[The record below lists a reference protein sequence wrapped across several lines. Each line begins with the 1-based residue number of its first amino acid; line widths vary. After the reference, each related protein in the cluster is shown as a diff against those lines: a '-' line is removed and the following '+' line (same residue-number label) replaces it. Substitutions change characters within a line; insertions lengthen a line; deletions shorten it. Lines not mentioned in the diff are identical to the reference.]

1 MKKILITSTDV
12 MMYLFLLPHV
22 KYLTEKNYHVD
33 IACSAAEGFKEER
46 YDQYLRKNI
55 PSNSKYFHL
64 LAERSPYAIVSNIKG
79 YKQLTK
85 IINEGGYDAVWTNE
99 PVMSVIT
106 RLAAS
111 KFRKKGLKLLYL

>member
-46 YDQYLRKNI
+46 YDQYLRKI
-55 PSNSKYFHL
+55 
-64 LAERSPYAIVSNIKG
+64 
-79 YKQLTK
+79 
-85 IINEGGYDAVWTNE
+85 
-99 PVMSVIT
+99 
-106 RLAAS
+106 
-111 KFRKKGLKLLYL
+111 FRPILSTFTYLQSALPMP